1 MGEPDTRTDEQLMHA
16 CAAGDTAAFEA
27 LLRRYERRILA
38 YAYRTLGDY
47 DAARDIFQ
55 QTFLNIY
62 EKRARYRETA
72 RFVTYA
78 YRIAHNLCQNEV
90 RRRARRRHASLEHPG
105 TRDEEKD
112 LREALPAEGP
122 SPVEPLT
129 RDEEDRLLREA
140 LDRLEPVYREV
151 IALRIFEGLPFDEI
165 ADVTGTNPSTAKSR
179 LRYALGHLERAI
191 RGKLRPET

>member
-1 MGEPDTRTDEQLMHA
+1 MGEPDIRTDEQLMHA
-16 CAAGDTAAFEA
+16 CAAGETAAFEV

-62 EKRARYRETA
+62 EKRSQYRETA

-90 RRRARRRHASLEHPG
+90 RRRARRHHTSLERPG

-112 LREALPAEGP
+112 LREVLPAEGP
-122 SPVEPLT
+122 SPLEPLA
-129 RDEEDRLLREA
+129 RDEEDRLLQVA

-151 IALRIFEGLPFDEI
+151 IALRVFEELPFQEI
-165 ADVTGTNPSTAKSR
+165 ADVTGTNPSTVKSR
-179 LRYALGHLERAI
+179 FRYALGHLERAI
-191 RGKLRPET
+191 RGKLGPET